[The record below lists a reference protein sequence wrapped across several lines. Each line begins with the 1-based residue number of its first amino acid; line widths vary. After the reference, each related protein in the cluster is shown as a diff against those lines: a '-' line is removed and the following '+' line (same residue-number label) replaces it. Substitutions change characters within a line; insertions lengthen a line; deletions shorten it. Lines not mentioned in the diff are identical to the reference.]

1 MAANKQ
7 ETGNQEDAD
16 VDVSYFL
23 FLLCE
28 HCDPSLF
35 LFSGLKNESCRCGE
49 SDLIH
54 FFGANFDWPE
64 SQMLVVTF
72 NVNTQYTA
80 GPWCLAIEHWTA
92 KQAPLW
98 AKTPWSFVH
107 RSVIYQYYSSSKSAK
122 AHFWNPPRLT
132 QNKGKQDR
140 RRWRFVFW
148 KKKKNRN
155 GKNILFS
162 NEIAKEINLANVQ
175 NSSKEDAAKRVPS
188 YHAL

>member
-1 MAANKQ
+1 
-7 ETGNQEDAD
+7 
-16 VDVSYFL
+16 
-23 FLLCE
+23 
-28 HCDPSLF
+28 
-35 LFSGLKNESCRCGE
+35 
-49 SDLIH
+49 
-54 FFGANFDWPE
+54 
-64 SQMLVVTF
+64 MLVVTF

-162 NEIAKEINLANVQ
+162 NEIAKEINLAKMFKIQARKTRQ
-175 NSSKEDAAKRVPS
+175 NACHRIMRFNTWLVESVANDSAANGVLWLAIFELHQAS
-188 YHAL
+188 FLTL